1 VFSGS
6 AGLGD
11 DLRKGL
17 PWKNSAKPPSKMKTI
32 PARDP
37 KQCGGSKKIMYYN
50 VDDDVNADDDVD
62 DE

>member
-11 DLRKGL
+11 DLRKAL

-37 KQCGGSKKIMYYN
+37 KQCGGEMGIMYHDV
-50 VDDDVNADDDVD
+50 VDDD